1 METLFELE
9 DEYKNSLKDFDMTV
23 DYELVYLTTDGQ
35 SVPVLAGSTNVGSAL
50 YDPST
55 LPAAPDNF
63 RCSQLTTDVQCDF
76 YTVNQTEREIFD
88 TAPVN
93 QKIIAQKKKI
103 TAQQRVMRIQ
113 SKVTAKIQALQNRFN
128 PA

>member
-9 DEYKNSLKDFDMTV
+9 DEYKNSLKDFDMAV
-23 DYELVYLTTDGQ
+23 DYELAYLTTDGQ

-55 LPAAPDNF
+55 LPAVPPNF
-63 RCSQLTTDVQCDF
+63 RCSQLITDVQCDF
-76 YTVNQTEREIFD
+76 YTVNQTEREIFN

-93 QKIIAQKKKI
+93 QKIIAQKRSI
-103 TAQQRVMRIQ
+103 TTQQRVMRIQ